1 MKLDNTYM
9 LKTKLSPP
17 ILCEDNLLDRQRLIE
32 LYQKNCDKKL
42 VLLTA
47 SAGYGKSTLMS
58 QWYQYLKQQN
68 IDSIWFTLDDD
79 DNDPGRL
86 FNYLHYLLSKKNN
99 EYHPFKDLRKVTN
112 SHAAILVNLFLSK
125 GAPKV
130 LFFDEFESITNP
142 ESMRLLSMLQQRLPQ
157 GKQLIIASR
166 TKPDW
171 GLTKLK
177 LNNDLFELSDLELK
191 FSTTEATQLGEL
203 KLTGSFNES
212 IAKKLIEKTEG
223 WIAGIRLAMLC
234 FPRIE
239 DVHDWVENI
248 TGEVNEI
255 TNFLAEEVFR
265 HLGTEQ
271 QLFLLKIAILDRCN
285 ASLCEALIGEPGA
298 QIQLEIFC
306 EKGLFMQPLD
316 QRRHW
321 FRLHKLFRQFLLKK
335 LQQLIPQK
343 MATLHHQA
351 AVWFNENNYQ
361 LEAIH
366 HAIAANNADLAANIL
381 EQSSQDLVNQG
392 QHTTLT
398 ALAAQISKLHPI
410 ETPMLLTSLCWSH
423 IFLHEMDAAQEL
435 LQRLSEIV
443 ITKNC
448 SKQLISTLTTLECL
462 FLVIKD
468 EIPQA
473 AELAEQHLPKLD
485 ENKYF
490 ERGVLANIISYA
502 KMCFNQIEVAHQY
515 QLKARAAHLKSRSCF
530 GLAYAD
536 MMGAMQAKLQG
547 KLLQAKERF
556 YDIGISEDYRCYDD
570 PQAGCEVAKSVTNG
584 FEVELLYELNL
595 LDEAQEL
602 LDKYFSNAAN
612 NTAPDMVIATYITQ
626 ARIAFARGYS
636 HQAYGFLE
644 DGEVAA
650 LSWPLPRMLRDIRWE
665 RVKFALCKGDID
677 SARAFAETINI
688 DDVYLPPKGYLNP
701 AEHTNAPD
709 IHALRLA
716 IYTEDFSNIPSQ
728 LATLIDQAKHR
739 PSRQLILLTLNA
751 LAHYKMGHTEQSLE
765 VLSKAVDLA
774 NKMKAVR
781 SIIDEGAEV
790 IKLLSTLHQQWLNTP
805 SLGNKSRKDYCE
817 LLLKSA
823 GVSVCTETKNQVINE
838 ELSEREL
845 EIIVMVGEG
854 CKNDQIAE
862 KLFLSIN
869 TVKWHLRRIYEKLAV
884 RSRTEALAEVRRLG
898 LIE

>member
-1 MKLDNTYM
+1 MNLNDNYM
-9 LKTKLSPP
+9 LETKISPP
-17 ILCEDNLLDRQRLIE
+17 VPWGTNLLERQRLIE
-32 LYQKNCDKKL
+32 LYQQNHDKKL

-58 QWYQYLKQQN
+58 QWHQYLQQQN
-68 IDSIWFTLDDD
+68 INSAWLTLDDD

-86 FNYLHYLLSKKNN
+86 FYYLHHLLNKNSN
-99 EYHPFKDLRKVTN
+99 EYHPLKDLRKVTN
-112 SHAAILVNLFLSK
+112 WHAGILSNLLSNK
-125 GAPKV
+125 GAPSV
-130 LFFDEFESITNP
+130 LFIDEFEVITNP
-142 ESMRLLSMLQQRLPQ
+142 ESMRLLSMLQQRIPQ
-157 GKQLIIASR
+157 GKQLVIASR

-177 LNNDLFELSDLELK
+177 LNNDIFELSDLELK

-203 KLTGSFNES
+203 KLSGSFNES
-212 IAKKLIEKTEG
+212 IAIKLIEKTEG

-239 DVHDWVENI
+239 DAHDWVENI
-248 TGEVNEI
+248 TGEVDEI

-285 ASLCEALIGEPGA
+285 DSLCEALTGEPGA
-298 QIQLEIFC
+298 QTQLESFC

-316 QRRHW
+316 MQRHW

-335 LQQLIPQK
+335 LKQLIPQK
-343 MATLHHQA
+343 VAKLHHQA
-351 AVWFNENNYQ
+351 AVWFNEKNYQ

-366 HAIAANNADLAANIL
+366 HAIAASNPVLAANIL

-392 QHTTLT
+392 QLTTLT
-398 ALAAQISKLHPI
+398 ALAAQISKLHTI

-423 IFLHEMDAAQEL
+423 IFLHEMDAAQER
-435 LQRLSEIV
+435 LQQLREIV
-443 ITKNC
+443 NTKNC
-448 SKQLISTLTTLECL
+448 SKQFISTLTTLECL

-468 EIPQA
+468 EIPRA
-473 AELAEQHLPKLD
+473 TELAEQQLPNLCEKSH
-485 ENKYF
+485 F

-515 QLKARAAHLKSRSCF
+515 QLKARAAHLKSGSCF

-536 MMGAMQAKLQG
+536 MMGSMQAKLQG

-556 YDIGISEDYRCYDD
+556 YDIGLGEDYRRYDD
-570 PQAGCEVAKSVTNG
+570 PQAACEVAKSVTNG

-595 LDEAQEL
+595 LDQAQVL

-612 NTAPDMVIATYITQ
+612 NTAPDMVIAAYITQ
-626 ARIAFARGYS
+626 ARIAFVTGHF

-650 LSWPLPRMLRDIRWE
+650 LSWPMPRMLRDVRWE
-665 RVKFALCKGDID
+665 RVRFALCKGEID
-677 SARAFAETINI
+677 SAKVFAEKTNI
-688 DDVYLPPKGYLNP
+688 DGTFVSPDGYLNA

-709 IHALRLA
+709 INALRLA
-716 IYTEDFSNIPSQ
+716 IYTDDISNAISQ
-728 LATLIDQAKHR
+728 LTILIDLAKNR
-739 PSRQLILLTLNA
+739 PCRLLILLNLNA
-751 LAHYKMGHTEQSLE
+751 LAHYKTGQHDQGLAI
-765 VLSKAVDLA
+765 LAGAIDLA
-774 NKMKAVR
+774 AEMGAVR
-781 SIIDEGAEV
+781 SIIDEGSEL
-790 IKLLSTLHQQWLNTP
+790 IKMLSTLHQQWLDNP
-805 SLGNKSRKDYCE
+805 KVANKKRKDYCY
-817 LLLKSA
+817 LLLEAS
-823 GVSVCTETKNQVINE
+823 GVNVRTDPKIQVIND

-845 EIIVMVGEG
+845 EIITLVGEG
-854 CKNDQIAE
+854 LKNDQIAE
-862 KLFLSIN
+862 KIFLSVN
-869 TVKWHLRRIYEKLAV
+869 TVKWHLRRAYEKLGV
-884 RSRTEALAEVRRLG
+884 RSRTEALAEGRRLG